1 MPYHRIAYHISRKA
15 FDQSDATITVLQD
28 GTLRFDSPFD
38 RGLVLALK
46 AEIPVT
52 DRCPVYTNNKFD
64 YWAVAPQHAETL
76 ADLAEQFD
84 MGRPKVPQVKAQ
96 ATTSIKLL
104 SLMYLGAAKDRADGS
119 QSSFGWVDGGWSA
132 IFPIDV
138 LKDWFAVDH
147 DTPAAAFTL
156 YAILGIKAK
165 ATDPEIKK
173 AYRRTAKQW
182 HPDVCSD
189 PGAEEQFKRINE
201 AYQVLSKPLQRRKY
215 DAGLILERSITEAP
229 LYGASRIFAAINQM
243 APDPVWRPPLHCGM
257 VLAQGQERLGRF
269 VVSEILQWEDHTNA
283 AGQTLVTSWQY
294 GADTFT
300 ERWV

>member
-1 MPYHRIAYHISRKA
+1 MFCTIS
-15 FDQSDATITVLQD
+15 QLSDAKITVLPD

-38 RGLVLALK
+38 RQLVIALK
-46 AEIPVT
+46 REIPAT
-52 DRCPVYTNNKFD
+52 DRRSVYQGRKFQ
-64 YWAVAPQHAETL
+64 YWAVAPQYAETL

-104 SLMYLGAAKDRADGS
+104 SLKYLGASKDRGDGS
-119 QSSFGWVDGGWSA
+119 QSSFGWVDGEWSA

-147 DTPAAAFTL
+147 SSPAAALTL

-165 ATDPEIKK
+165 VTDSEIKK

-182 HPDVCSD
+182 HPDVCND

-215 DAGLILERSITEAP
+215 NAGLALEKSINPSSNSSNFWGTHGSLSA
-229 LYGASRIFAAINQM
+229 
-243 APDPVWRPPLHCGM
+243 WRPPLRCGM

-269 VVSEILQWEDHTNA
+269 VVSEILQWEDISNA

-300 ERWV
+300 ERWI